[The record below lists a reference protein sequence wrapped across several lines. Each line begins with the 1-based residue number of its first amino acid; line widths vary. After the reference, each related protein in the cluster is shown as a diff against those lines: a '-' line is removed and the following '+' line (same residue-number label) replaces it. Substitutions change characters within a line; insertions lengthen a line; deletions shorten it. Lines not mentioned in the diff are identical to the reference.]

1 MYSCFLELDWKGFE
15 GFEFQKVLLK
25 YLSFYTSLKVQ
36 HVSQTTVIIMMVIIK
51 L

>member
-1 MYSCFLELDWKGFE
+1 MEGVE

-25 YLSFYTSLKVQ
+25 YFSFNTSLKVQ
-36 HVSQTTVIIMMVIIK
+36 YVSQTTVIIMMVIIK